1 MELNDEIR
9 EKISSAAS
17 VDEVVRICAE
27 AGIPVTKE
35 QLEASDTTG
44 AEGELSEEALDAAHK
59 GAGFAGTGARE
70 YQHGVWPGLDGF
82 LLRFGIRERLRI
94 GRRLRCRGRHCREQ
108 GYLFR
113 CWFLGRCR
121 FGFSAR
127 FWGFGQSIQQG

>member
-44 AEGELSEEALDAAHK
+44 AEGELSEPR
-59 GAGFAGTGARE
+59 AR
-70 YQHGVWPGLDGF
+70 
-82 LLRFGIRERLRI
+82 
-94 GRRLRCRGRHCREQ
+94 
-108 GYLFR
+108 R
-113 CWFLGRCR
+113 CWDWRGCCTADAEITAARSTAPAVAA
-121 FGFSAR
+121 SAR
-127 FWGFGQSIQQG
+127 GKLREGKAAVNDTLSFFAV

>member
-44 AEGELSEEALDAAHK
+44 AEGELSEEAL
-59 GAGFAGTGARE
+59 G
-70 YQHGVWPGLDGF
+70 
-82 LLRFGIRERLRI
+82 
-94 GRRLRCRGRHCREQ
+94 CS
-108 GYLFR
+108 
-113 CWFLGRCR
+113 GRCAGR
-121 FGFSAR
+121 
-127 FWGFGQSIQQG
+127 GQRRQSDWPDLAAVPQTQK

>member
-44 AEGELSEEALDAAHK
+44 AEGELSEEALDAVS
-59 GAGFAGTGARE
+59 GGSLI
-70 YQHGVWPGLDGF
+70 GLIW
-82 LLRFGIRERLRI
+82 LLY
-94 GRRLRCRGRHCREQ
+94 RGQ
-108 GYLFR
+108 INGS
-113 CWFLGRCR
+113 G
-121 FGFSAR
+121 GGGGSA
-127 FWGFGQSIQQG
+127 W